1 MYWKELNFIIIII
14 IIVLGIGIF
23 GIPNTNRVACQ
34 IGKAL

>member
-1 MYWKELNFIIIII
+1 MYWKELNFIIII